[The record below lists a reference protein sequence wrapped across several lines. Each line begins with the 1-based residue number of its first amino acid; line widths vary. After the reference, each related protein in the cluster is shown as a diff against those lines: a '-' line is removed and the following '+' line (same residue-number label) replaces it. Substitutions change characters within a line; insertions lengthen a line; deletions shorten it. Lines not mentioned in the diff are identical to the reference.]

1 MHCSPHM
8 KKKSVLGVSDGTVTE
23 QLFHSLESTHFF
35 FFLTDIPDDSC
46 VCLQKDFNAM

>member
-35 FFLTDIPDDSC
+35 FF
-46 VCLQKDFNAM
+46 N